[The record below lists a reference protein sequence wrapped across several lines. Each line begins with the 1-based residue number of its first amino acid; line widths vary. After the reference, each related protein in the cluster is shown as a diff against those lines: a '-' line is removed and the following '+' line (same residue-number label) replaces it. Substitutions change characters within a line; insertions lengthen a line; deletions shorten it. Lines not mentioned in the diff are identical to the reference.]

1 MNVCDEGAPGL
12 EAQKYN
18 LHNPA
23 TYASRPGSKHSGKN
37 ALWSAR
43 AVRCMSFPST
53 TNVTLISDAPSEI
66 MLTGISPSS
75 SAAKT
80 LVTAPRVFF
89 RRSPTTQKMALS
101 EIKNE
106 NDRLRRLLDL
116 KLAWP
121 DVQLS
126 GADIIAQDISLIYK
140 TAILDKGYRDG
151 FYVDMPIIQP
161 QGLVGRVISVSANT
175 SQVLLITDV
184 NSAVP
189 AIVENRRIRGII
201 KGLENGKLSFDYVR
215 SDEEIKPG
223 DRIVTSGLLE
233 IFPKGLLIGTVRSIK
248 RPEHKMFAEII
259 VEPFVRFDKAEEV
272 FGVGRILEK
281 KH

>member
-1 MNVCDEGAPGL
+1 MKYHGRIVIYIATAVIVILLISSGHVRNSLYGLPGL
-12 EAQKYN
+12 REGFFWVQGAAIAPFVFSAKIFNNYVN
-18 LHNPA
+18 LVG
-23 TYASRPGSKHSGKN
+23 TKKDN
-37 ALWSAR
+37 AALKKKLAE
-43 AVRCMSFPST
+43 T
-53 TNVTLISDAPSEI
+53 
-66 MLTGISPSS
+66 
-75 SAAKT
+75 
-80 LVTAPRVFF
+80 
-89 RRSPTTQKMALS
+89 TTQKMALS

-121 DVQLS
+121 DVQLM
-126 GADIIAQDISLIYK
+126 GAEIIAQDISLIYK
-140 TAILDKGYRDG
+140 TAILDKGFRDG

-161 QGLVGRVISVSANT
+161 QGLVGRVISVSAST

-223 DRIVTSGLLE
+223 DRIITSGLLE

-281 KH
+281 MH